1 MRTSNGRHSRSRSDP
16 RPNVSKGRRGG
27 ESLPWIPV
35 RRRRA
40 RETFGRR
47 MGRAFLW
54 VALVSCVGGGTVWLL
69 DAFRPVVSS
78 WFEIRNISIR
88 GNHAV
93 SREDMVKVLPIRQ
106 GETLWSFNAIRA
118 VSELEA
124 LPWVKEATIFRIPFH
139 TLVVNVTERE
149 PVAIVEHPWKHVVI
163 DEEGRVLSLAPQ
175 DHHEYPIIRGIDTA
189 RLLRGDRQSRDLAQT
204 GVRVARL
211 LGQAFERPPRV
222 NVSNRANVEVSAG
235 GRRFQF
241 GDSGFLEKWDR
252 YRKVT
257 RALGE
262 EPLGRDDQ
270 SERVIDLRYPK
281 KVIVR
286 GRG

>member
-1 MRTSNGRHSRSRSDP
+1 M
-16 RPNVSKGRRGG
+16 
-27 ESLPWIPV
+27 PWVPV
-35 RRRRA
+35 RRRSA
-40 RETFGRR
+40 RDTFRRR

-54 VALVSCVGGGTVWLL
+54 VALVSCIGGGTVWLL
-69 DAFRPVVSS
+69 DEFRPVVSS

-88 GNHAV
+88 GNHEV
-93 SREDMVKVLPIRQ
+93 SREDMVKVLPIRP
-106 GETLWSFNAIRA
+106 GETLWSFNSTHA

-124 LPWVKEATIFRIPFH
+124 LSWIKEATIFRIPFH
-139 TLVVNVTERE
+139 TLVINVTERE
-149 PVAIVEHPWKHVVI
+149 PAAVLEHSRKKVVI

-175 DHHEYPIIRGIDTA
+175 DQHDYPIIRGIDPA
-189 RLLRGDRQSRDLAQT
+189 RLLRGDRQSRDLAQA

-211 LGQAFERPPRV
+211 LGQAFDRPLLV
-222 NVSNRANVEVSAG
+222 DVSNRANVEVSAG

-241 GDSGFLEKWDR
+241 GDSGFLEKWDL

-257 RALGE
+257 LALGK
-262 EPLGRDDQ
+262 EPLGSDDQ
-270 SERVIDLRYPK
+270 SDRIIDLRYPK